1 MGQKDLKGQ
10 LTLVSSISI
19 RQFNKHIKAIYNT
32 ILNYKNTKKHTS
44 PNHKIVIT
52 KQGVVEITKN
62 T

>member
-32 ILNYKNTKKHTS
+32 ILNYKNIKKYTS
-44 PNHKIVIT
+44 LNYKIVIT
-52 KQGVVEITKN
+52 KQGVVKITKN